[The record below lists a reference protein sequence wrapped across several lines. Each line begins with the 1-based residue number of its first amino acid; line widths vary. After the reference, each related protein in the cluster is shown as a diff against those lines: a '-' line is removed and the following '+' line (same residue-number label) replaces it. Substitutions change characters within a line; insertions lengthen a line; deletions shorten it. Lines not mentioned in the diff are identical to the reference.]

1 MALPFLPN
9 RRFQLSVLKSWLLSI
24 DRMSES
30 DDQTDF
36 KNLPN
41 LLTEWKKLQE
51 EKQKVLEEKKKIN
64 ERIREHDKRAE
75 AMQKMILPI
84 MKKNSI
90 GALDLKSSN
99 ARALFKKRVIK
110 SPLGIKEMKKYF
122 SEHFKEG
129 DEAIKL
135 LEFLD
140 TKRETIIRE
149 SLVYEK
155 NE

>member
-1 MALPFLPN
+1 M
-9 RRFQLSVLKSWLLSI
+9 FQISLLKSCGLSI
-24 DRMSES
+24 DRME
-30 DDQTDF
+30 DEQTDF
-36 KNLPN
+36 KNLPT

-51 EKQKVLEEKKKIN
+51 ERQKVVDEKKKIN

-122 SEHFKEG
+122 KEHFKEG
-129 DEAIKL
+129 DEANKL

-155 NE
+155 NDA

>member
-1 MALPFLPN
+1 
-9 RRFQLSVLKSWLLSI
+9 
-24 DRMSES
+24 MSDFEQQ
-30 DDQTDF
+30 DQSDF

-51 EKQKVLEEKKKIN
+51 DKQKLLDEKKQIN
-64 ERIREHDKRAE
+64 DRIREHDKRAE

-110 SPLGIKEMKKYF
+110 SPLGIKEMKVYF
-122 SEHFKEG
+122 KEHFKSEE
-129 DEAIKL
+129 DANKL

-140 TKRETIIRE
+140 TKRDTIVRE

-155 NE
+155 NEVP

>member
-1 MALPFLPN
+1 
-9 RRFQLSVLKSWLLSI
+9 
-24 DRMSES
+24 MSDFEQT
-30 DDQTDF
+30 DQNDF

-51 EKQKVLEEKKKIN
+51 DKQKLLDEKKQIN
-64 ERIREHDKRAE
+64 DRIREHDKRAE

-110 SPLGIKEMKKYF
+110 SPLGIKEMKVYF
-122 SEHFKEG
+122 KEHFKSEE
-129 DEAIKL
+129 DANKL

-140 TKRETIIRE
+140 KKRDTIIRE

-155 NE
+155 NEVP

>member
-1 MALPFLPN
+1 M
-9 RRFQLSVLKSWLLSI
+9 LKSYPLSI
-24 DRMSES
+24 DRMSDS
-30 DDQTDF
+30 DDQVDF
-36 KNLPN
+36 KNLPT

-51 EKQKVLEEKKKIN
+51 DKQKVLEEKKKIN

-110 SPLGIKEMKKYF
+110 SPLGIKEMKVYF
-122 SEHFKEG
+122 KEHFKG
-129 DEAIKL
+129 DEEANKL

-155 NE
+155 NDA

>member
-1 MALPFLPN
+1 
-9 RRFQLSVLKSWLLSI
+9 
-24 DRMSES
+24 MSDFEQT
-30 DDQTDF
+30 DQNDF

-51 EKQKVLEEKKKIN
+51 EKQKLLDEKKQIN
-64 ERIREHDKRAE
+64 DRIREHDKRAE

-110 SPLGIKEMKKYF
+110 SPLGIKEMKVYF
-122 SEHFKEG
+122 KEHFKSEE
-129 DEAIKL
+129 DANKL

-140 TKRETIIRE
+140 KKRDTIIRE

-155 NE
+155 NEVP

>member
-1 MALPFLPN
+1 MDEN
-9 RRFQLSVLKSWLLSI
+9 QL
-24 DRMSES
+24 DP
-30 DDQTDF
+30 TDF
-36 KNLPN
+36 RNLPN

-51 EKQKVLEEKKKIN
+51 DKQKLLDEKKQIN
-64 ERIREHDKRAE
+64 DRIREHDKRAE

-110 SPLGIKEMKKYF
+110 SPLGIKEMKTYF
-122 SEHFKEG
+122 KEHFKTT
-129 DEAIKL
+129 DEADKL
-135 LEFLD
+135 LAFLD
-140 TKRETIIRE
+140 TKRDTIIRE

-155 NE
+155 NEVP

>member
-1 MALPFLPN
+1 
-9 RRFQLSVLKSWLLSI
+9 
-24 DRMSES
+24 MSDFEQT
-30 DDQTDF
+30 DQNDF

-51 EKQKVLEEKKKIN
+51 EKQKLLDEKKQIN
-64 ERIREHDKRAE
+64 DRIREHDKRGE

-110 SPLGIKEMKKYF
+110 SPLGIKEMKVYF
-122 SEHFKEG
+122 KEHFKSEE
-129 DEAIKL
+129 DANKL

-140 TKRETIIRE
+140 KKRDTIIRE

-155 NE
+155 NEVP

>member
-1 MALPFLPN
+1 
-9 RRFQLSVLKSWLLSI
+9 
-24 DRMSES
+24 MSDFEQT
-30 DDQTDF
+30 DQNDF

-51 EKQKVLEEKKKIN
+51 EKQKLLDEKKQIN
-64 ERIREHDKRAE
+64 DRIREHDKRAE

-110 SPLGIKEMKKYF
+110 SPLGIKEMKVYF
-122 SEHFKEG
+122 KEHFKSEE
-129 DEAIKL
+129 DANKL
-135 LEFLD
+135 LDFLD
-140 TKRETIIRE
+140 KKRDTIIRE

-155 NE
+155 NEVP

>member
-1 MALPFLPN
+1 MLTKNNIVILHHLT
-9 RRFQLSVLKSWLLSI
+9 RRSVLSHLEKGSQAGIFLYLDKI
-24 DRMSES
+24 YGEKR
-30 DDQTDF
+30 
-36 KNLPN
+36 
-41 LLTEWKKLQE
+41 LQ
-51 EKQKVLEEKKKIN
+51 KKKIN

-122 SEHFKEG
+122 NEHFKEG
-129 DEAIKL
+129 NEAVKL

-140 TKRETIIRE
+140 TKRETIVRE

-155 NE
+155 NDA

>member
-1 MALPFLPN
+1 MLWPKSFSPFHHRMDEN
-9 RRFQLSVLKSWLLSI
+9 QL
-24 DRMSES
+24 DP
-30 DDQTDF
+30 TDF
-36 KNLPN
+36 RNLPN

-51 EKQKVLEEKKKIN
+51 DKQKLLDEKKQIN
-64 ERIREHDKRAE
+64 DRIREHDKRAE

-110 SPLGIKEMKKYF
+110 SPLGIKEMKVYF
-122 SEHFKEG
+122 KEHFKTT
-129 DEAIKL
+129 DEADKL
-135 LEFLD
+135 LAFLD
-140 TKRETIIRE
+140 TKRDTIIRE

-155 NE
+155 NEVP